1 MGLGQNVL
9 KPIPFYQVIV
19 LEIFHYLG
27 KYHGNFE
34 FYQIYLVQTLGQRRD
49 SMTINNYY
57 EQWLIGSDLIK
68 KKWHGNSR
76 CGKVFG
82 MWENL
87 GQKSF
92 RSCWALLNLWWETM
106 YWESVFFFFLLQEIK
121 GIFVLDLYYYKYKK
135 EESNGCWRREI
146 KHENYQQTKGVRISL
161 HAYLT
166 SVGWNKTPTIIVYQR
181 LYSGPTKDSS

>member
-82 MWENL
+82 M
-87 GQKSF
+87 
-92 RSCWALLNLWWETM
+92 
-106 YWESVFFFFLLQEIK
+106 
-121 GIFVLDLYYYKYKK
+121 
-135 EESNGCWRREI
+135 
-146 KHENYQQTKGVRISL
+146 
-161 HAYLT
+161 
-166 SVGWNKTPTIIVYQR
+166 
-181 LYSGPTKDSS
+181 